1 MKRFF
6 FSLLSV
12 IFPSFVFLMQGEL
25 GYAVV
30 ALILQA
36 SVIGWIP
43 AVIWARQASVE
54 ERTKVPQA
62 KSKSTKETV

>member
-12 IFPSFVFLMQGEL
+12 IFPSLVFLMQGEL
-25 GYAVV
+25 GYAAI

-54 ERTKVPQA
+54 ERSKVPPV
-62 KSKSTKETV
+62 KSKPSKESV